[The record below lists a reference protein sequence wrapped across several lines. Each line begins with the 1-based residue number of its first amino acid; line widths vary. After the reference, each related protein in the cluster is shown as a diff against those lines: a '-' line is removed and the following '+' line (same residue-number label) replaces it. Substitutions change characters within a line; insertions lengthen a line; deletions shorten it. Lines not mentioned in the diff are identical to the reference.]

1 MKQLFSPLKTAN
13 GKAKIWLDDT
23 LVENI
28 NSTLVA
34 KTDDERQAGYDKI
47 FKQINDQAYVIPMY
61 YPVTAFATSSRVS
74 VLDLGVNNYAPINWT
89 TLDVKN

>member
-1 MKQLFSPLKTAN
+1 MKDR
-13 GKAKIWLDDT
+13 LD
-23 LVENI
+23 
-28 NSTLVA
+28 
-34 KTDDERQAGYDKI
+34 
-47 FKQINDQAYVIPMY
+47 KQINDQAYVIPMY

>member
-1 MKQLFSPLKTAN
+1 MEDMKQLFSPLKTAN

-47 FKQINDQAYVIPMY
+47 FKQIN
-61 YPVTAFATSSRVS
+61 
-74 VLDLGVNNYAPINWT
+74 
-89 TLDVKN
+89 